1 MQPNKRAD
9 IPIRGYLL
17 LCRYRT
23 LIILIIKPL
32 YHRTGVLFLQELAM
46 QDESLQQRIITMAL
60 LLLDKQLKR
69 KSVIFPSTTEVKQ
82 YLRLQLEQQERELFM
97 VMHLD
102 NQHRLIHCETASL
115 GTLNQTAVYPREIV
129 KTALYHNTAAVILAH
144 NHPSGIPEPSNYDRQ
159 MTDRVRTALN
169 LIDVKVL
176 DHIVLGQ
183 GAQVSFAER
192 GWL

>member
-1 MQPNKRAD
+1 
-9 IPIRGYLL
+9 
-17 LCRYRT
+17 
-23 LIILIIKPL
+23 
-32 YHRTGVLFLQELAM
+32 M

-69 KSVIFPSTTEVKQ
+69 KSVIFRSTTEVKQ
-82 YLRLQLEQQERELFM
+82 YLRLQLEQQEREIFM

-115 GTLNQTAVYPREIV
+115 GTLNQTTVYPREVV
-129 KTALYHNTAAVILAH
+129 KTALHHNTAAVILAH
-144 NHPSGIPEPSNYDRQ
+144 NHPSGIPEPSNTDRQ
-159 MTDRVRTALN
+159 LTDRMRAALN

>member
-1 MQPNKRAD
+1 
-9 IPIRGYLL
+9 
-17 LCRYRT
+17 
-23 LIILIIKPL
+23 
-32 YHRTGVLFLQELAM
+32 M
-46 QDESLQQRIITMAL
+46 QDESPQQRIITMAL

-69 KSVIFPSTTEVKQ
+69 KSVVFPSTAEVKQ
-82 YLRLQLEQQERELFM
+82 YLRLQLEQQEREIFM

-115 GTLNQTAVYPREIV
+115 GTLNQTVVYPREIV

-144 NHPSGIPEPSNYDRQ
+144 NHPSGIPEPSNNDRQ
-159 MTDRVRTALN
+159 MTDRVRAALN

-183 GAQVSFAER
+183 RALVSFAER

>member
-1 MQPNKRAD
+1 
-9 IPIRGYLL
+9 
-17 LCRYRT
+17 
-23 LIILIIKPL
+23 
-32 YHRTGVLFLQELAM
+32 M
-46 QDESLQQRIITMAL
+46 QDESPQQRIITMAL

-69 KSVIFPSTTEVKQ
+69 KSVVFPSTAEVKQ
-82 YLRLQLEQQERELFM
+82 YLRLHLEQQERELFM

-144 NHPSGIPEPSNYDRQ
+144 NHPSGIPEPSNNDRQ
-159 MTDRVRTALN
+159 MTDRVRAALN

-183 GAQVSFAER
+183 GALVSFAER

>member
-1 MQPNKRAD
+1 
-9 IPIRGYLL
+9 
-17 LCRYRT
+17 
-23 LIILIIKPL
+23 
-32 YHRTGVLFLQELAM
+32 M

-69 KSVIFPSTTEVKQ
+69 KSVIFRSTTEVKQ
-82 YLRLQLEQQERELFM
+82 YLRLHLEQQEREIFM

-115 GTLNQTAVYPREIV
+115 GTLNQTTVYPREIV

-144 NHPSGIPEPSNYDRQ
+144 NHPSGIPEPSNNDRQ
-159 MTDRVRTALN
+159 MTDRVRAALN

-183 GAQVSFAER
+183 GALVSFAER

>member
-1 MQPNKRAD
+1 
-9 IPIRGYLL
+9 
-17 LCRYRT
+17 
-23 LIILIIKPL
+23 
-32 YHRTGVLFLQELAM
+32 M

-69 KSVIFPSTTEVKQ
+69 KSVVFPSTTEVKQ

-115 GTLNQTAVYPREIV
+115 GTLNQTTVYPREVV
-129 KTALYHNTAAVILAH
+129 KTALHHNTAAVTLAH
-144 NHPSGIPEPSNYDRQ
+144 NHPSGIPEPSNTDRQ
-159 MTDRVRTALN
+159 LTDRMRAALN